1 MASSVNQPAGAAVIQ
16 NDDPASAKPVDSP
29 DQKSPT
35 EVSTQWVDCIDPNQE
50 AAFVRRL
57 GLGFLLIEFLGYT
70 FKYIDQTNISN
81 AYVSGMK
88 EDLSLYS
95 NELNYFTTYFN
106 IGYMVMLYPSRII
119 ISHIGPSVW
128 LPMCE
133 VSYALPGKRPGLTK
147 SPGQLGRVDLLLGCS
162 YAPESSKIPFAS
174 SLPSTKEPTLI
185 ATHQVY
191 GLRFLIGFFE
201 GTAWPVYLTMIS
213 QWYLPHGVSLRMSL
227 YNIAQPTGAMISG
240 AMQGALATNFDGVLG
255 RAGWRWA
262 FIINGVCTIL
272 VALGA
277 FVLLP
282 GYPERQNPLSKFYLK
297 PKHMEIA
304 QARVRRIGRKP
315 QAPITIKS
323 FLRCFSF
330 WQLWALAIFWPL
342 GGNMVPS
349 NFFNLWLKSLTNSD
363 ASPRYSVGM
372 LNYLPIVGQA
382 IQLVAEVLFSGLSD
396 YFRARLPFILFHSAI
411 SIMSLAILIV
421 RPSNERLHM
430 AGYYLNYVGGVLAML
445 ACSWASD
452 NLQHEPELR
461 TVLFASGTLVAYALA
476 AFVPI
481 SAYPASDAPHW
492 RIGAK
497 LYMSFAVICVGAF
510 ISIHFAFKW
519 EARRRQKAVVEEE
532 QEDRGAER
540 PVRDS
545 KF

>member
-133 VSYALPGKRPGLTK
+133 
-147 SPGQLGRVDLLLGCS
+147 
-162 YAPESSKIPFAS
+162 
-174 SLPSTKEPTLI
+174 
-185 ATHQVY
+185 VY